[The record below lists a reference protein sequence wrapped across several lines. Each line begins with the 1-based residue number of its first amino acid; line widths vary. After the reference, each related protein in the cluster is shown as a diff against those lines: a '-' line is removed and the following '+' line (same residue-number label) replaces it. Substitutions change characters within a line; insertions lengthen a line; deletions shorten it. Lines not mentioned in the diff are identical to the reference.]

1 MDKQLL
7 KINRFMASF
16 DRWPIAPE
24 ILEGLAMSVHDA
36 LKQALLEQLR
46 LEQTHHGRAVLAR
59 RERKE
64 SMRLWFY
71 EKHRYPRRYAKRFYP
86 REIRSVGSAW
96 FEE

>member
-7 KINRFMASF
+7 KINRLMASF
-16 DRWPIAPE
+16 DRWPITPE
-24 ILEGLAMSVHDA
+24 LLEDLAMSVHDA
-36 LKQALLEQLR
+36 LKQACLEQLR
-46 LEQTHHGRAVLAR
+46 LERTHHGRAALVR

-71 EKHRYPRRYAKRFYP
+71 AKHRCPRRFAKRFY
-86 REIRSVGSAW
+86 RRVARCVGEPW

>member
-7 KINRFMASF
+7 KINQLMASF
-16 DRWPIAPE
+16 EGRRITPE
-24 ILEGLAMSVHDA
+24 FLGAAVMSVNELLWHAILEERRLA
-36 LKQALLEQLR
+36 
-46 LEQTHHGRAVLAR
+46 QTHHGRAALAR

-71 EKHRYPRRYAKRFYP
+71 AKHRCPRRFAKRFYP
-86 REIRSVGSAW
+86 RVIRCVGSAW